1 MEVKGGLAAGTLI
14 VERGL
19 LRVRQEL
26 DVHLSWNCVKAYI
39 PARYSEWYFFAS
51 TSKEVEQSSSLD
63 PTDFVYA
70 ISYLTSCAVPHPR
83 HKYRPNDTET
93 WYTQRRL

>member
-51 TSKEVEQSSSLD
+51 TSKEVEQPSSLD

-70 ISYLTSCAVPHPR
+70 NPHLTSCAVPPPR
-83 HKYRPNDTET
+83 HKYRPNDTEI

>member
-1 MEVKGGLAAGTLI
+1 MKGGLAAGTLI

-39 PARYSEWYFFAS
+39 PA
-51 TSKEVEQSSSLD
+51 
-63 PTDFVYA
+63 
-70 ISYLTSCAVPHPR
+70 
-83 HKYRPNDTET
+83 
-93 WYTQRRL
+93 